1 MRHALCP
8 IAEPIKEEL
17 MKRTSIIGLIIF
29 LAASVLSGC
38 GGDGGAAAPDPNA
51 PASVALTPSKTAA
64 LANGIDAIT
73 IVADVSKADG
83 TAVPDGTVVSFSV
96 PGTAGNL
103 SAPTAACSGGLASV
117 TLTHPS
123 ISVNNTPVIVTAAA
137 GDKSRNMA
145 VKFINQPTSVEVS
158 IGFGIAVTNLT
169 TLKFQLNNTAGA
181 SFNNGDPADPA
192 NPQLISAI
200 NGGAAS
206 LVAGNFIANS
216 NTIGLVSFGGFNT
229 GTAPII
235 RATYAVAAGDSLPTF
250 SVAETGFSAT
260 DLDGN
265 ATVPQV
271 TAADMVVTTVF
282 DTE

>member
-1 MRHALCP
+1 
-8 IAEPIKEEL
+8 

-38 GGDGGAAAPDPNA
+38 GGDGDAAAPDTNA

-96 PGTAGNL
+96 PGTAGSL
-103 SAPTAACSGGLASV
+103 SAPTAVCSGGLASV
-117 TLTHPS
+117 ILTHPS
-123 ISVNNTPVIVTAAA
+123 ISVNNTPVIVTAVA

-158 IGFGIAVTNLT
+158 IGFGTAVTNLT
-169 TLKFQLNNTAGA
+169 TLKFQLNSTAGA
-181 SFNNGDPADPA
+181 SFNNGGLAD
-192 NPQLISAI
+192 PQLISAI
-200 NGGAAS
+200 NAAAEAGS
-206 LVAGNFIANS
+206 LAAGNFIANS
-216 NTIGLVSFGGFNT
+216 NTIGLVNVGGFNT

-250 SVAETGFSAT
+250 SVDAAGFSAT
-260 DLDGN
+260 DPDGN

-271 TAADMVVTTVF
+271 TAADMVITTVF
-282 DTE
+282 DTEL